1 MTTVADFQIRCHHIE
16 PTAQPTALF
25 HPIKRPYFSVLWF
38 RQGCGRYFVDFTEY
52 CFRPNTIVLLSKDQ
66 LYYFAALETAV
77 DLIELAFTPDFI
89 SRASPEIVQLL
100 SFCIREHFAGKQ
112 ILRVDTADNA
122 YLHLLVEQMQ
132 RIDGTWTGYE
142 QKASLFHWLQL
153 FLIYC
158 NKLKT
163 EQSAS
168 QDDDTYVVV
177 GNFTT
182 LIERNFKQTQKVT
195 DYCDQLYLT
204 YNTLARYTQ
213 SYCGK
218 SPKEIIA
225 ERVTLEAK
233 RLLATS
239 AMPVKEIAYTLGFDE
254 PTNLVKYFKKQTG
267 FTPTAFRENFTA
279 ALN

>member
-1 MTTVADFQIRCHHIE
+1 MQHI
-16 PTAQPTALF
+16 
-25 HPIKRPYFSVLWF
+25 
-38 RQGCGRYFVDFTEY
+38 
-52 CFRPNTIVLLSKDQ
+52 
-66 LYYFAALETAV
+66 AAA
-77 DLIELAFTPDFI
+77 
-89 SRASPEIVQLL
+89 
-100 SFCIREHFAGKQ
+100 
-112 ILRVDTADNA
+112 
-122 YLHLLVEQMQ
+122 
-132 RIDGTWTGYE
+132 WTGYE

-163 EQSAS
+163 EQSAPP
-168 QDDDTYVVV
+168 DDDTYAVV

-182 LIERNFKQTQKVT
+182 LIERNFKQTQKVN

-213 SYCGK
+213 NYCGK

-233 RLLATS
+233 RLLVTS
-239 AMPVKEIAYTLGFDE
+239 AMPIKEIAYTLGFDE

-267 FTPTAFRENFTA
+267 FTPATFRENFTTA
-279 ALN
+279 SA